1 MAVIAEPDQTD
12 TLRSRVVTLV
22 EWAELVRAELD
33 LAGTDPLQKADVDR
47 ILDLARDAAHSVAR
61 PAAPLTTYLL
71 GVAVGQGADP
81 DTAAAVLSRL
91 ALAQAEGEDGGGD
104 QG

>member
-1 MAVIAEPDQTD
+1 M
-12 TLRSRVVTLV
+12 TLV

-33 LAGTDPLQKADVDR
+33 LAGTDPLEKADVDR

-81 DTAAAVLSRL
+81 DAAAAVLSRL
-91 ALAQAEGEDGGGD
+91 ALAQAEAEGEDGGGG

>member
-1 MAVIAEPDQTD
+1 M
-12 TLRSRVVTLV
+12 TLV
-22 EWAELVRAELD
+22 EWSELVRTELD

-81 DTAAAVLSRL
+81 ATAAAVLSRL
-91 ALAQAEGEDGGGD
+91 ALAQDEEPPESR
-104 QG
+104 

>member
-1 MAVIAEPDQTD
+1 M
-12 TLRSRVVTLV
+12 TLV

-81 DTAAAVLSRL
+81 DAAAAVLSRL
-91 ALAQAEGEDGGGD
+91 ALAQAEGEDGGGG

>member
-1 MAVIAEPDQTD
+1 MITKSNQLHA
-12 TLRSRVVTLV
+12 LRSHSVTLV
-22 EWAELVRAELD
+22 EWSELVRAELD
-33 LAGTDPLQKADVDR
+33 LAGTEPLQKADVDR

-81 DTAAAVLSRL
+81 ETAAAVLRQL
-91 ALAQAEGEDGGGD
+91 ALAQVEEPPES
-104 QG
+104 Q